1 MQGLWLRY
9 DDELR
14 RGLGGHP
21 VPERLHSRQQGPPG
35 LLQDEQGQSVRSGA
49 DPETKHCSKWN

>member
-14 RGLGGHP
+14 RGLGGDP
-21 VPERLHSRQQGPPG
+21 VTERLHSWQQSPPG
-35 LLQDEQGQSVRSGA
+35 LLQDKQGQSVISGA
-49 DPETKHCSKWN
+49 DPETKLCSKWN

>member
-14 RGLGGHP
+14 RGLGGDP
-21 VPERLHSRQQGPPG
+21 VTERLHSWQQSPPG
-35 LLQDEQGQSVRSGA
+35 LLQDKQGQSVISGA
-49 DPETKHCSKWN
+49 DP